1 LQREVHAAVCQTKRR
16 SGWPV
21 RRTLH
26 QLGVSPASYYRW
38 RGAARQA
45 KALTPEP
52 ARPVQAYEATDEE
65 KRAVR
70 TYALK
75 HPGIRHREL
84 AWRMVDEGVA
94 YLSPSTVYRILKG
107 ENLVC
112 PWRRR
117 TKRTREEEEKARRPD
132 EIWATD
138 LMYVVI
144 GGRTYYLVNFLD
156 EYSRMIVHHGLCAS
170 MDGMTVSIEAQG
182 AIEKLLGERGGEIPA
197 QGMPRL
203 RSDNGS
209 CYISREFRGV
219 LDEHGLHHNR
229 IKPHCPEENGVVERS
244 NRTLREALEGEELT
258 DLLQA
263 RGVIARIIEWYNTE
277 RLHSALGYL
286 RPMDYYRGNP
296 AALHEARR
304 GKMAEARHRRRE
316 KNLKLRQPTLPLESL
331 ESVANQAAEM
341 SHCG

>member
-1 LQREVHAAVCQTKRR
+1 MSEKKKRR
-16 SGWPV
+16 RWTASDKLRVVLAGLDGSVEISELCRREGINPTQYYGWKK
-21 RRTLH
+21 
-26 QLGVSPASYYRW
+26 QLLTSAAKVFAD
-38 RGAARQA
+38 ARQA
-45 KALTPEP
+45 KALAPEP

-144 GGRTYYLVNFLD
+144 G
-156 EYSRMIVHHGLCAS
+156 A
-170 MDGMTVSIEAQG
+170 
-182 AIEKLLGERGGEIPA
+182 
-197 QGMPRL
+197 
-203 RSDNGS
+203 
-209 CYISREFRGV
+209 
-219 LDEHGLHHNR
+219 
-229 IKPHCPEENGVVERS
+229 
-244 NRTLREALEGEELT
+244 
-258 DLLQA
+258 
-263 RGVIARIIEWYNTE
+263 
-277 RLHSALGYL
+277 
-286 RPMDYYRGNP
+286 
-296 AALHEARR
+296 
-304 GKMAEARHRRRE
+304 
-316 KNLKLRQPTLPLESL
+316 
-331 ESVANQAAEM
+331 
-341 SHCG
+341 